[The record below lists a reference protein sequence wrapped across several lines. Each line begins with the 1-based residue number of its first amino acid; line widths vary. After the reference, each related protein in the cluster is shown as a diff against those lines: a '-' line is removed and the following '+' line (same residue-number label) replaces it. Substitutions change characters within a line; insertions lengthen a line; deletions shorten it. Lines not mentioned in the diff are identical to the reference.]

1 MRGPNLE
8 EALAHGKSAR
18 GDVRAWFNVLLA
30 ALRRILWNCR
40 GDGLLVVLG
49 LHNLATTIKAVPA
62 DVMTQVGFTRSRLN
76 GQRWR
81 CQKIMRTMHAA
92 LGRGFLVLLNSH
104 DLLLIR

>member
-8 EALAHGKSAR
+8 EALAHEKAAR
-18 GDVRAWFNVLLA
+18 GNVRAWFNVLLA

-49 LHNLATTIKAVPA
+49 LQDLATAIKAIRA
-62 DVMTQVGFTRSRLN
+62 DMVTQVSLTSGRLN

-81 CQKIMRTMHAA
+81 GQKIMRTMHAA